1 MKQVRKTDQDDLI
14 ERCRKGDDEA
24 FEEVYQRFA
33 RPMLNSCMR
42 ILNNL
47 ADAEDMVQESFIEA
61 FSKLSYFVS
70 EDNFEGWFIR
80 IAINKSLGLL
90 RKRKLRWFDIDLAHI
105 NASEEAEVTDEAND
119 KKELSFESVNA
130 AIEQL
135 PDNYRIVFNLFAVDE
150 VPQQEIAEMLN
161 ISHSNVRIIYHRA
174 KMKIKEILRNECK

>member
-1 MKQVRKTDQDDLI
+1 VRETDQDDLI
-14 ERCRKGDDEA
+14 ELCRKGDNEA
-24 FEEVYQRFA
+24 FDEVYHRFA
-33 RPMLNSCMR
+33 RTMLNSCMR

-61 FSKLSYFVS
+61 FSKLDYFVYK
-70 EDNFEGWFIR
+70 DNFEGWLAR

-90 RKRKLRWFDIDLAHI
+90 RKRKFRWIDIDLAHI
-105 NASEEAEVTDEAND
+105 KSSDEAEVSDEAND
-119 KKELSFESVNA
+119 TNELSFESVNA

-161 ISHSNVRIIYHRA
+161 ISHSNARIIYHRA
-174 KMKIKEILRNECK
+174 KRKIKEILRNEYK